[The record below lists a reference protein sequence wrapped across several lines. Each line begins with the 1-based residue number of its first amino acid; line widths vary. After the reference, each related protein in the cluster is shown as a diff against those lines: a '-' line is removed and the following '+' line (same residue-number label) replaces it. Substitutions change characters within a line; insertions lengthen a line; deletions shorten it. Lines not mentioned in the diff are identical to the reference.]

1 MKKKNPELRRHAQLF
16 ELLYQQS
23 VREETCKSRRRAERV
38 APPSDAQ
45 QKFLSYA
52 TDSVFATKPLRQRL
66 V

>member
-1 MKKKNPELRRHAQLF
+1 MKNKNPQLRRHAQLF

-23 VREETCKSRRRAERV
+23 VREESSKPNLRTERV

-45 QKFLSYA
+45 KKFLSYA
-52 TDSVFATKPLRQRL
+52 TDSVFTKPARQRL

>member
-16 ELLYQQS
+16 ELLSQQS
-23 VREETCKSRRRAERV
+23 VREESGKSPLRTERI